1 MKNKFRFKEIKMKA
15 ELKGSIKRIGS
26 RVDVNSDVVQTVVLE
41 VFGNLENVSKMMQC
55 PVNIIIE
62 SEGLPQESQI

>member
-1 MKNKFRFKEIKMKA
+1 MKA

-55 PVNIIIE
+55 PVNITIE
-62 SEGLPQESQI
+62 SEGLPEETRI